1 MSTPFIYS
9 YVLGVLMGRKNAIRS
24 GESSALYYRMIVI
37 RE

>member
-9 YVLGVLMGRKNAIRS
+9 YVLGVLMGRENAIRS
-24 GESSALYYRMIVI
+24 GESLAVYYRMIVV